1 MEMQI
6 ISLESRLAEESRK
19 RKFCPNQFYVLLQ
32 LEFDFKNL
40 GHTII
45 PDYFGSILRSGS
57 QQMF

>member
-1 MEMQI
+1 MQI

-19 RKFCPNQFYVLLQ
+19 RKFCPNQFYVLFD
-32 LEFDFKNL
+32 FDFKNL